1 MKERLYHYA
10 KRVSLICILATQVG
24 CAGLWVKE
32 PTLYGAD
39 CDQSAKP
46 AYLASAGALRNWIAW
61 WWITD
66 LKRR

>member
-32 PTLYGAD
+32 PTLYA
-39 CDQSAKP
+39 P
-46 AYLASAGALRNWIAW
+46 IVTRALNPHISHLRGF
-61 WWITD
+61 
-66 LKRR
+66 